1 MSIPNLKSPIAQ
13 LCLKLINFIYKF
25 NERMKLELFHK
36 PKLVQ
41 GTADTNS
48 F

>member
-1 MSIPNLKSPIAQ
+1 MPIPNLKSPIAQ
-13 LCLKLINFIYKF
+13 LCLKLINSIYKF
-25 NERMKLELFHK
+25 NERVNLELFHK

-41 GTADTNS
+41 DTADTNT